1 MGKIKFSD
9 CRAMVINKAYF
20 LVQSSEIVHILGNYV
35 IINGRASKE
44 FHQSGTIRGS
54 VAEQAK
60 RLKKQEDDMIEEH
73 LENHLQEGEEEHMHT
88 HVLEDGTT
96 VMHSHGEHGHHH
108 SHAQTKA
115 VLNRLSRAIGHLES
129 IKRMVEDGRDC
140 SEVLIQLSAVK
151 SAINNTGKIILQ
163 DHIEHCIVDAV
174 EHGDKDAIKELERA
188 IDRFMK

>member
-1 MGKIKFSD
+1 M
-9 CRAMVINKAYF
+9 
-20 LVQSSEIVHILGNYV
+20 SET
-35 IINGRASKE
+35 KE
-44 FHQSGTIRGS
+44 TH
-54 VAEQAK
+54 V
-60 RLKKQEDDMIEEH
+60 
-73 LENHLQEGEEEHMHT
+73 
-88 HVLEDGTT
+88 HVLEDGT
-96 VMHSHGEHGHHH
+96 VVEHSHGEHGHHH

-129 IKRMVEDGRDC
+129 IKRMVESGRDC

-163 DHIEHCIVDAV
+163 DPIEHCIVDAV